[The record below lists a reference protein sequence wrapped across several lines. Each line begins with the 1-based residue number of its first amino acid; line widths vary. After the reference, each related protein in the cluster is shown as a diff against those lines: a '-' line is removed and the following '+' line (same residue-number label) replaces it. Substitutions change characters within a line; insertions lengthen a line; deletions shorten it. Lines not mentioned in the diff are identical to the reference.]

1 LRQLLAHGLL
11 VVDQEGYGTLALTEE
26 SRTVLKGER
35 ALMLR
40 REAERAARASTPKS
54 KTLQPDLPRGAQE
67 IFQALRQW
75 RAEIARSHGV
85 PAYVI
90 FHDATLREIAM
101 ARPDSLESLGH
112 VNGVGVRKLESYGD
126 SILACIEEHTER

>member
-1 LRQLLAHGLL
+1 
-11 VVDQEGYGTLALTEE
+11 
-26 SRTVLKGER
+26 
-35 ALMLR
+35 
-40 REAERAARASTPKS
+40 
-54 KTLQPDLPRGAQE
+54 
-67 IFQALRQW
+67 
-75 RAEIARSHGV
+75 V

-126 SILACIEEHTER
+126 SILACIEAHTER

>member
-1 LRQLLAHGLL
+1 
-11 VVDQEGYGTLALTEE
+11 
-26 SRTVLKGER
+26 
-35 ALMLR
+35 MLR
-40 REAERAARASTPKS
+40 REAERAARAITPKS
-54 KTLQPDLPRGAQE
+54 KTLQPDLPTGAQE

-90 FHDATLREIAM
+90 FHDATLREIAL
-101 ARPDSLESLGH
+101 ARPDSLASLGH